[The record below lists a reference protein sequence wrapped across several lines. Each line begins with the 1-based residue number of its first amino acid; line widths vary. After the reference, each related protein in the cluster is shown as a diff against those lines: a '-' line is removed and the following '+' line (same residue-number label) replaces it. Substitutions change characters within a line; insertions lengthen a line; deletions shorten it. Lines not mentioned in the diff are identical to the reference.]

1 MAGMLNDSVRAT
13 YARVPLLGDIPILG
27 ALFRYVQHRRD
38 ETELMI
44 FVTPRLVRPLQPGEV
59 PAPPG
64 VTEDNNP
71 NDFELF
77 LLGMDHRSGSKSA
90 APSGPM
96 GLVR

>member
-1 MAGMLNDSVRAT
+1 M
-13 YARVPLLGDIPILG
+13 
-27 ALFRYVQHRRD
+27 QHRRD

-44 FVTPRLVRPLQPGEV
+44 FVTPRLVRPLPPGQV

-77 LLGMDHRSGSKSA
+77 LMGMDHRAHSKTA
-90 APSGPM
+90 VPTGPTGPV
-96 GLVR
+96 GLAR